1 MKCYKLVSNWKY
13 LRKNIGSFIVIALF
27 GIYLIFFIIYL
38 IQGIKPL
45 KEETNKN
52 INNILKSQNMQTNF
66 PPKKKAMLIENN
78 SGIIKKK
85 KNKRKSGK
93 HIKKSGNKIDKSYNN
108 KSLAKSKTKLNPFED
123 SKSKRALNIKNKKE
137 EEN

>member
-1 MKCYKLVSNWKY
+1 
-13 LRKNIGSFIVIALF
+13 
-27 GIYLIFFIIYL
+27 
-38 IQGIKPL
+38 
-45 KEETNKN
+45 
-52 INNILKSQNMQTNF
+52 
-66 PPKKKAMLIENN
+66 MLIENN